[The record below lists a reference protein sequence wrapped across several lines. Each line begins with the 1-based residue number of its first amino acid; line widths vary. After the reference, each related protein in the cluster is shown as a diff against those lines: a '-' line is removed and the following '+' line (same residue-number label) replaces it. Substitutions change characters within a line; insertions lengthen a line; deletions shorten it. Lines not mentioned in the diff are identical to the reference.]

1 MSCSTLVKY
10 KFGALDLALGPT
22 YKNQQTSG
30 MKANYVIKIKLKP
43 VSLEIEKDVKTCPV
57 KMIH

>member
-10 KFGALDLALGPT
+10 KFGALDLELGPRA
-22 YKNQQTSG
+22 KDHHISG
-30 MKANYVIKIKLKP
+30 LKANHVIKIKLKP
-43 VSLEIEKDVKTCPV
+43 VSLEIEKDVKTCLV